1 MNKVHFIINKTV
13 EKNAFMCLC
22 FLQEELYGQID
33 LSQEWVPMKRVLMD
47 SDQKHLIYVIDI
59 NDSWEYIRFPL
70 SLWKS
75 IDETLVKDQ
84 DILLV
89 LSKTENNEVHKSILL
104 KDFHKETKDLIFN
117 MRDNA
122 NYGEDMSKLVE
133 EHFAR
138 TIEQLV

>member
-1 MNKVHFIINKTV
+1 
-13 EKNAFMCLC
+13 MCLC
-22 FLQEELYGQID
+22 FLQEELYSQID

-47 SDQKHLIYVIDI
+47 SDQKHLIYVIDV

-75 IDETLVKDQ
+75 IDESIVKDQ

-104 KDFHKETKDLIFN
+104 KDFHKETKDLILN

>member
-1 MNKVHFIINKTV
+1 MS
-13 EKNAFMCLC
+13 LC
-22 FLQEELYGQID
+22 FLQEEVYNQID

-59 NDSWEYIRFPL
+59 NGTWEYIRFPL
-70 SLWKS
+70 SLWQS
-75 IDETLVKDQ
+75 IDQSIVKEQ

-104 KDFHKETKDLIFN
+104 KDFHKESKDLILN